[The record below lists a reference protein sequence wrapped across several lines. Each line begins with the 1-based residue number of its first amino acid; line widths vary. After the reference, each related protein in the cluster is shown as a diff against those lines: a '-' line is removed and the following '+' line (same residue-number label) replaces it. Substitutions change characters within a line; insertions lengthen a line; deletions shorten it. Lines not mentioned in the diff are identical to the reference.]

1 MQIIVN
7 KILRND
13 HSFIEAFIEVVNT
26 HTHTWNDLSIG
37 SAYAHYIQQHCADSA
52 VKTVEA
58 KIALK
63 Q

>member
-1 MQIIVN
+1 MQIIAN

-26 HTHTWNDLSIG
+26 HTHGTTFLSVRT
-37 SAYAHYIQQHCADSA
+37 YAHYIQQHCADSA

-58 KIALK
+58 KTALK